1 MSVRTCKKA
10 VLRGRIAMFLRGHDP
25 QKKKAVWPYVTTP
38 ERRLYESL
46 DTLHIKINIQTL
58 INSWY
63 TNLLTICSQPQY
75 FPNFAWP
82 NPILRRRV
90 IASNITPLFAHD
102 AYAPFHTG
110 ILPARVQAIHMH
122 MGNPY
127 AYGQPVRLL
136 AAYMC
141 MGHLYAYGLPICVQV
156 GPYAY
161 GPKLLLRPYA
171 YECPYAYRYVGPCT
185 YSYSY
190 DVGVAIV
197 DFYWLYK

>member
-10 VLRGRIAMFLRGHDP
+10 VLRGRIAMFLRGYDP

-38 ERRLYESL
+38 ARRLYESL
-46 DTLHIKINIQTL
+46 DTPHIKINIQTL

-90 IASNITPLFAHD
+90 IASNIPLFAHD
-102 AYAPFHTG
+102 AYVPSHTG

-122 MGNPY
+122 MGNPICVWAARTLTGSLY
-127 AYGQPVRLL
+127 VYGPPVCIWATHMCTGWPICIWAKTL
-136 AAYMC
+136 AS
-141 MGHLYAYGLPICVQV
+141 PICV
-156 GPYAY
+156 
-161 GPKLLLRPYA
+161 
-171 YECPYAYRYVGPCT
+171 
-185 YSYSY
+185 
-190 DVGVAIV
+190 
-197 DFYWLYK
+197 